1 MSAVLD
7 PRSYSADR
15 IYQYGEY
22 QALAAR
28 YRRRKTQSWYQ
39 DFFSLFTGKKR
50 RTRSAV
56 RLMPF
61 KLLLGAGSLL
71 LIGSVCSFSMLSAD
85 SLRLAY
91 AKQDM
96 QNGLAG
102 LDQAVSE
109 ATEQNASGQTQVLTG
124 ETGQNKVVYPE
135 STNFVV
141 LTNIENV
148 GGERLVEQ
156 LYPLSKRIIQV
167 EP

>member
-7 PRSYSADR
+7 PRHNSADR
-15 IYQYGEY
+15 IFQYGEY
-22 QALAAR
+22 QQLAAR
-28 YRRRKTQSWYQ
+28 YRRRKSYAWYQ
-39 DFFSLFTGKKR
+39 DFFSIFSSRR
-50 RTRSAV
+50 RTRRAV
-56 RLMPF
+56 RLLPF
-61 KLLLGAGSLL
+61 KLALGVGALT
-71 LIGSVCSFSMLSAD
+71 LIASVCSFSLLSAD

-102 LDQAVSE
+102 LDQAVNE
-109 ATEQNASGQTQVLTG
+109 ATEDNAAGQTQVLTG
-124 ETGQNKVVYPE
+124 QDKQASVVYPKD
-135 STNFVV
+135 TNFVV

>member
-7 PRSYSADR
+7 PRSHSADR
-15 IYQYGEY
+15 IFQYGEY
-22 QALAAR
+22 QQLAAR
-28 YRRRKTQSWYQ
+28 YRRRKNYAWYQ
-39 DFFSLFTGKKR
+39 DFFSLFGSR
-50 RTRSAV
+50 GRTRRAV
-56 RLMPF
+56 RLLPF
-61 KLLLGAGSLL
+61 KLALGIGAMTLIASL
-71 LIGSVCSFSMLSAD
+71 CSFSLLSAD

-109 ATEQNASGQTQVLTG
+109 ATEQNAAGQTEVLTG
-124 ETGQNKVVYPE
+124 EGTQANVVYPKD
-135 STNFVV
+135 TNFVV

-148 GGERLVEQ
+148 GGERLVEE

>member
-7 PRSYSADR
+7 PRSNSADR
-15 IYQYGEY
+15 IFQYGEY
-22 QALAAR
+22 QQLAAR
-28 YRRRKTQSWYQ
+28 YRRRKNYAWYQ
-39 DFFSLFTGKKR
+39 DFFSMLGGRR
-50 RTRSAV
+50 RTRRAV
-56 RLMPF
+56 RLLPF
-61 KLLLGAGSLL
+61 KLALGVGALT
-71 LIGSVCSFSMLSAD
+71 LIVSVCSFSLLSAD

-102 LDQAVSE
+102 LDQAVNE
-109 ATEQNASGQTQVLTG
+109 ANEENAAGQTQVLTG
-124 ETGQNKVVYPE
+124 QDKQANVVYPKD
-135 STNFVV
+135 TNFVV

-148 GGERLVEQ
+148 GGERLVEE

>member
-7 PRSYSADR
+7 PRHNSADR
-15 IYQYGEY
+15 IFQYGEY
-22 QALAAR
+22 QQLAAR
-28 YRRRKTQSWYQ
+28 YRRRKSYTWYQ
-39 DFFSLFTGKKR
+39 DFFSLFGGRGRAR
-50 RTRSAV
+50 RAV
-56 RLMPF
+56 RLLPF
-61 KLLLGAGSLL
+61 KLALGVGTMTLIASL
-71 LIGSVCSFSMLSAD
+71 CSFSLLSAD

-109 ATEQNASGQTQVLTG
+109 ATEQNAAGQTEVLTG
-124 ETGQNKVVYPE
+124 EEQQANVVYPKD
-135 STNFVV
+135 TNFVV

-148 GGERLVEQ
+148 GGERLVEE